1 MAIEVLDSVVAN
13 QIAAGEVVNRPA
25 SLVKELLENAID
37 SGADEILL
45 IVKDAGRTLVQVKD
59 NGCGMSREDAQKCFL
74 PHATSKI
81 RTSDDLLSLTTMGF
95 RGEALSSIASIAQ
108 IELQT
113 RREEDE
119 LGTRVIIEG
128 GIIKEVSEISCSK
141 GTNIFVKNIFF
152 NTPARRNFLK
162 SDSVEFG
169 HINEE
174 FIRVCLVNTNVS
186 FVLYNNEQ
194 LQYRLDA
201 SSFKRRITDIF
212 GSNLKE
218 KLLPIEEN
226 VDIVKIQ
233 GFVCKAELCRKTKN
247 QQYFF
252 VNGRFMKNNYFANAI
267 ERAYSNIIQ
276 DKTYPI
282 FFIQLEVEPK
292 NIDVNIHPT
301 KTEIKFLDDK
311 VIYAVLNAAT
321 KKSIGQ
327 YSLATELDFS
337 VKTIE
342 FPVINKNTAIPA
354 QPSISFNSSFNPFDV
369 KSSISQQSVEVKSYA
384 DVEQISM
391 PLDLNETNIQN
402 KTIVF
407 QFANK
412 YIVSQSKDSFTF
424 VDQTKASERIIFE
437 KLMQEDKN
445 IVESQR
451 LLTPFPHNFS
461 PQVNCQVQEFS
472 SVLLQYGIELEYDKE
487 QESFVL
493 LSKPFSQTIEECLD
507 FVEELILTPNM
518 DEIMNEKKEDK
529 ALRLSKKLSIKYGER
544 LSDYQMQT
552 ILSQLY
558 CLANCQTTADGQ
570 KIIYKLTIQ
579 DIENKF
585 I

>member
-1 MAIEVLDSVVAN
+1 MAIIEVLDAVVAN

-25 SLVKELLENAID
+25 SVVKELLENSID

-45 IVKDAGRTLVQVKD
+45 IVKDAGRTLIQVKD

-81 RTSDDLLSLTTMGF
+81 RTSEDLLNLTTMGF

-113 RREEDE
+113 RVADEE
-119 LGTRVIIEG
+119 LGTKVVIEG
-128 GIIKEVSEISCSK
+128 GIIKEVSEISCPK

-174 FIRVCLVNTNVS
+174 FIRVSLINTKVS

-194 LQYRLDA
+194 MQYRLEQA
-201 SSFKRRITDIF
+201 NFKRRVIDIF
-212 GSNLKE
+212 GSNIKE
-218 KLLPIEEN
+218 KLLPIEESID
-226 VDIVKIQ
+226 VVKIQ

-267 ERAYSNIIQ
+267 ERAYANLVPE
-276 DKTYPI
+276 KNYPI
-282 FFIQLEVEPK
+282 FFIQLEVEPR

-311 VIYAVLNAAT
+311 IIYAVLHSAT

-327 YSLATELDFS
+327 YSVSNELDFS

-342 FPVINKNTAIPA
+342 FPTITKSSAIPNA
-354 QPSISFNSSFNPFDV
+354 PKINFNSSFNPF
-369 KSSISQQSVEVKSYA
+369 EVQEAPKIKSYS
-384 DVEQISM
+384 DIEQVLI
-391 PLDLNETNIQN
+391 PLDLNENDNQH
-402 KTIVF
+402 KTKTF
-407 QFANK
+407 QFADK
-412 YIVSQSKDSFTF
+412 YIVTQSKDSFTF
-424 VDQTKASERIIFE
+424 VNQSRASEKIIYE
-437 KLMQEDKN
+437 NMLQNKETA
-445 IVESQR
+445 VESQR
-451 LLTPFPHNFS
+451 LLTPYTHSFS
-461 PQVNCQVQEFS
+461 PQVNCQIQEFTS
-472 SVLLQYGIELEYDKE
+472 ILRQYGIELKYDTTEKT
-487 QESFVL
+487 FLL
-493 LSKPFSQTIEECLD
+493 LSKPISQTIEDCLD
-507 FVEELILTPNM
+507 FVEELILSPYQ
-518 DEIMNEKKEDK
+518 EELMNEKNEEK
-529 ALRLSKKLSIKYGER
+529 ALRISKKLSIKPGEK
-544 LSDYQMQT
+544 LSDFQMQT

-558 CLANCQTTADGQ
+558 CLPNCQTTADGL
-570 KIIYKLTIQ
+570 KIIHKITIQ